1 MQTVYSHP
9 STFKGAPSSA
19 DIHISSD
26 GLFLYASNRGEENN
40 IAKFP
45 ILSNGKLAESK
56 ITLTPSGGK
65 MPRNFTIS
73 EDGNWVLVAN
83 QSSDNIIVF
92 KRDKITGD
100 LTNTGN
106 SIKVSMPVCLV
117 LF

>member
-1 MQTVYSHP
+1 
-9 STFKGAPSSA
+9 
-19 DIHISSD
+19 
-26 GLFLYASNRGEENN
+26 
-40 IAKFP
+40 
-45 ILSNGKLAESK
+45 
-56 ITLTPSGGK
+56 

-83 QSSDNIIVF
+83 QDSDNIVVF
-92 KRDKITGD
+92 KRDKITGE